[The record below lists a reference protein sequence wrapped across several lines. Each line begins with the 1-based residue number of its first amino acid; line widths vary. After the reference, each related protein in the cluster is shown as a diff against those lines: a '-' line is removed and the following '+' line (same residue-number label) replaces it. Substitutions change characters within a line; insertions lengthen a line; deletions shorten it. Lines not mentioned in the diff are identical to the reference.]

1 MTLPGYEQKAE
12 SVYVKQEVVQT
23 NHGDMTLQRVVL
35 LGKYTMPTEQGVI
48 DYLRSIV
55 DKVSVRRSLTLPPGL
70 EMVGSGLEKAVL
82 ELPNQFHQDFRIGKE
97 DLFSYIR
104 ANTSAL
110 SDDADARSYVQVHSE
125 LLPPEVI
132 PDIEHKGRKG
142 YESVLH
148 HPHLQKRGLGL
159 QWSGKVLLS
168 DGVLPLR
175 TEMDVL
181 LKHGVR
187 HSRTLAVEGK
197 FLSEDVTSLIQ
208 GLYEIEKQNP
218 LFSALFDLST
228 QMRELYTLEPVMAL
242 RTLFNERDEMDA
254 ALQQRAAGSQGGR
267 LVSIGVPGNGA
278 GSPLMPGT
286 SRR

>member
-12 SVYVKQEVVQT
+12 SVYVKSEVVQT
-23 NHGDMTLQRVVL
+23 NQGDMNLQRVVL

-55 DKVSVRRSLTLPPGL
+55 DKVSVRKSLTLPPGL
-70 EMVGSGLEKAVL
+70 EMGGSGLEKAVL

-110 SDDADARSYVQVHSE
+110 PDDANVRSYVQIHNG
-125 LLPPEVI
+125 LLE
-132 PDIEHKGRKG
+132 PDVVSQVEAQGREG
-142 YESVLH
+142 YESALSH
-148 HPHLQKRGLGL
+148 SQIRKRGLGL

-168 DGVLPLR
+168 EGVLPLR

-187 HSRTLAVEGK
+187 QSQTLAVEGK
-197 FLSEDVTSLIQ
+197 FLSEDMTSLIL
-208 GLYEIEKQNP
+208 GLYEVEKQNP

-242 RTLFNERDEMDA
+242 HTLFSERGMAEASHQQA
-254 ALQQRAAGSQGGR
+254 ARQQGGR
-267 LVSIGVPGNGA
+267 LVMGVPGNGA
-278 GSPLMPGT
+278 GSPLMSPNG
-286 SRR
+286 RR